1 VKLNTKFILAFLG
14 LLIIMIALFFVL
26 FPYNLIILYFESN
39 TIKCFILLS
48 VIIIIMAGI
57 VTYFSSR
64 VTKSIKKIDETVKI
78 LLNDETEN
86 IKKFLPTGKDEIAK
100 LSESLN
106 QHHKNI
112 RLVYNIAYTIVKGK
126 YNTQITT
133 DPNNVLG
140 NVLSELKEKLMT
152 AKQERKYVEQESI
165 RTEWYRQGI
174 SDFSDLLQL
183 NYQDAQLL
191 AKDAIKKIVK
201 HMKVEQGGI
210 FINEQRNEK
219 EILVLTSAYGYDKIK
234 LMNSEIEIGESLP
247 GKCAEER
254 KVIQINDLPEGYTF
268 IGSGLGENTPKSL
281 LLVPM
286 IYENKL
292 FGVIE
297 IASLNEIFEYKL
309 NFIQVVAER
318 MASEL
323 SNIQS
328 KLLTY
333 KLAEDLK
340 KQADEMTNHEK
351 ELYKQIKDLDSE
363 LIKLQLLNSQFNQS
377 LIILDKYIARI
388 EFDPKGKMIFSNKS
402 SLETILKENIMDP
415 GLKNFIDN
423 NENEESFITRL
434 SVSSGI
440 RDTVKIKDTIYLRI
454 FFPTLDENHII
465 SKITL
470 ILCDFPDIKK
480 FSA

>member
-191 AKDAIKKIVK
+191 A
-201 HMKVEQGGI
+201 
-210 FINEQRNEK
+210 
-219 EILVLTSAYGYDKIK
+219 
-234 LMNSEIEIGESLP
+234 
-247 GKCAEER
+247 
-254 KVIQINDLPEGYTF
+254 
-268 IGSGLGENTPKSL
+268 
-281 LLVPM
+281 
-286 IYENKL
+286 
-292 FGVIE
+292 
-297 IASLNEIFEYKL
+297 
-309 NFIQVVAER
+309 
-318 MASEL
+318 
-323 SNIQS
+323 
-328 KLLTY
+328 
-333 KLAEDLK
+333 
-340 KQADEMTNHEK
+340 
-351 ELYKQIKDLDSE
+351 
-363 LIKLQLLNSQFNQS
+363 
-377 LIILDKYIARI
+377 
-388 EFDPKGKMIFSNKS
+388 
-402 SLETILKENIMDP
+402 
-415 GLKNFIDN
+415 
-423 NENEESFITRL
+423 
-434 SVSSGI
+434 
-440 RDTVKIKDTIYLRI
+440 
-454 FFPTLDENHII
+454 
-465 SKITL
+465 
-470 ILCDFPDIKK
+470 
-480 FSA
+480 